1 MNEGMN
7 DTGMTLTT
15 SLKRAEPYGGL
26 AIAQN
31 RGKFS
36 ELRGSGK
43 EILPKTFEQK
53 THRCHC
59 KVRKVGIKNDTVPIE
74 PS

>member
-1 MNEGMN
+1 MNKGMN

-15 SLKRAEPYGGL
+15 ALKRAEPYGVL

-31 RGKFS
+31 RGKFP

-43 EILPKTFEQK
+43 EIFAE
-53 THRCHC
+53 
-59 KVRKVGIKNDTVPIE
+59 NY
-74 PS
+74 

>member
-1 MNEGMN
+1 
-7 DTGMTLTT
+7 MTTT
-15 SLKRAEPYGGL
+15 AALERAEPYGGL

-43 EILPKTFEQK
+43 EIFAETKTRK
-53 THRCHC
+53 LLNKKHHC
-59 KVRKVGIKNDTVPIE
+59 KVRKVGVENGTVPIE